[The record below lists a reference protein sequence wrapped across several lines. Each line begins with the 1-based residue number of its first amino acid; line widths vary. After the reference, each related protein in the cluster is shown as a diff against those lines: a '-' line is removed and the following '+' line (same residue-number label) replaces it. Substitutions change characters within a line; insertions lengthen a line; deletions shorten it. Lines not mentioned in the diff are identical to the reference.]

1 MTGKGVAYA
10 VALWLLVGVNQ
21 LQASDGQ
28 RMVVDGSKIVFD
40 GDVAPED
47 GDDGFAEDYPRLL
60 DLAAANPDVSTI
72 VLTGSFP
79 ATGFAI
85 DVARGIEGLGLATE
99 VVGHCT
105 DACVY
110 MFVAGKQRT
119 LGEGAKLGLR
129 RMTMKASRLRERFE
143 KDQAAY
149 GWQDEFGQAAMT
161 YDMGQSSMHMALQY
175 LTDHGVSLD
184 FALRIFATPR
194 EDMWWPDRAEL
205 VEGGLEIV
213 TDESVGGRNE

>member
-1 MTGKGVAYA
+1 MTGKWSVLAA
-10 VALWLLVGVNQ
+10 ALCVLAAANSAHADDKL
-21 LQASDGQ
+21 
-28 RMVVDGSKIVFD
+28 RMIVDGSKIIFD

-47 GDDGFAEDYPRLL
+47 GDEGFAEDYPRLL
-60 DLAAANPDVSTI
+60 ELAAANPDVSTI

-79 ATGFAI
+79 GTGYAM

-99 VVGHCT
+99 VVGECT

-110 MFVAGKQRT
+110 MLVAGKQRT
-119 LGEGAKLGLR
+119 LGKGAKLGLR
-129 RMTMKASRLRERFE
+129 RMTIKASRLRERFE

-194 EDMWWPDRAEL
+194 EDMWWPERAEL
-205 VEGGLEIV
+205 VEGGVLAQ
-213 TDESVGGRNE
+213 

>member
-1 MTGKGVAYA
+1 MTGKGVAIA
-10 VALWLLVGVNQ
+10 AALWLLPGVNA
-21 LQASDGQ
+21 LQASEGQ
-28 RMVVDGSKIVFD
+28 RMVVDGSKIVFN

-47 GDDGFAEDYPRLL
+47 GDDGLAEDYPRLL
-60 DLAAANPDVSTI
+60 DLAAANPYASTI

-79 ATGFAI
+79 GTGYAI

-99 VVGHCT
+99 IVGECT
-105 DACVY
+105 DGCVY

-129 RMTMKASRLRERFE
+129 RIIIKASRLRERFE

-205 VEGGLEIV
+205 VGGWVINQE
-213 TDESVGGRNE
+213 

>member
-1 MTGKGVAYA
+1 MTGKGVAIA
-10 VALWLLVGVNQ
+10 AALWLLLGVNA
-21 LQASDGQ
+21 LQASEGQ
-28 RMVVDGSKIVFD
+28 RMAVDGSKVIFN

-47 GDDGFAEDYPRLL
+47 GDDGLAEDYPRLL
-60 DLAAANPDVSTI
+60 DLAAANPEVSKI
-72 VLTGSFP
+72 VLTGNFP
-79 ATGFAI
+79 GTGYAI

-99 VVGHCT
+99 IVGECT

-110 MFVAGKQRT
+110 MFVAGKERT
-119 LGEGAKLGLR
+119 LGAGAKLGLR
-129 RMTMKASRLRERFE
+129 RMIIKASRLRERFE

-194 EDMWWPDRAEL
+194 EDMWWPSRE
-205 VEGGLEIV
+205 EM
-213 TDESVGGRNE
+213 VGGGVIGK

>member
-1 MTGKGVAYA
+1 MTGKDVAFA
-10 VALWLLVGVNQ
+10 ASLWLLVGGNP
-21 LQASDGQ
+21 LQAAEDL
-28 RMVVDGSKIVFD
+28 RMLVDGSKIIFN
-40 GDVAPED
+40 GDLPPAN
-47 GDDGFAEDYPRLL
+47 GDDGFAVDYPHLL

-79 ATGFAI
+79 GTGYAI

-99 VVGHCT
+99 IVGECT

-119 LGEGAKLGLR
+119 LSNGAKLGLR
-129 RMTMKASRLRERFE
+129 RMTIKASRLRERFE

-149 GWQDEFGQAAMT
+149 GWQDEFGQAAMV

-175 LTDHGVSLD
+175 LTDHGVSTD

-194 EDMWWPDRAEL
+194 EDLWWPSREEL
-205 VEGGLEIV
+205 VQSGTV
-213 TDESVGGRNE
+213 DR